1 MLQPYFISMQ
11 CVQDCQVNVLVLN
24 MNLINTIYSRTYL
37 MLKRKARFKMTY
49 FTKKGIMK
57 GITNLV

>member
-1 MLQPYFISMQ
+1 
-11 CVQDCQVNVLVLN
+11 
-24 MNLINTIYSRTYL
+24 MNLINNIYSRTYL
-37 MLKRKARFKMTY
+37 MLKRKAEFKMTY